1 MDKTYP
7 NTQLYINGIWKDADS
22 SETIEVINPAFEN
35 IIGKVAHARKP
46 DLEEAIYAADIAFKK
61 WKSVNSFERYKI
73 LQKAA
78 SLLRERANEIA
89 RIMTIEQGKP
99 IGESLAEVNLSADIT
114 DWLGEEARRTYGRL
128 IPSRSTEIY
137 QMVVKEPVGPVA
149 GFSPWNFPINQAVRK
164 IGGAVAAGCSI
175 IIKGPEETPASCA
188 ELVRAFADAGVP
200 SGVINLVFGIP
211 SEVSEY
217 LIPHPV
223 IRKISFTGSTSVGKV
238 LASLAGLH
246 MKLVT
251 MELGGHAPAIIFE
264 DADVESTVQMI
275 ANNKTQNVSKLKI
288 FLRFFK

>member
-99 IGESLAEVNLSADIT
+99 IGESLAEVNLSADII

-137 QMVVKEPVGPVA
+137 QMVVKEPLVLLLD
-149 GFSPWNFPINQAVRK
+149 FSPWNFPINQ
-164 IGGAVAAGCSI
+164 
-175 IIKGPEETPASCA
+175 
-188 ELVRAFADAGVP
+188 D
-200 SGVINLVFGIP
+200 
-211 SEVSEY
+211 
-217 LIPHPV
+217 
-223 IRKISFTGSTSVGKV
+223 
-238 LASLAGLH
+238 
-246 MKLVT
+246 
-251 MELGGHAPAIIFE
+251 
-264 DADVESTVQMI
+264 
-275 ANNKTQNVSKLKI
+275 
-288 FLRFFK
+288 